1 MRAVECVVL
10 LVVVLNFVCGQEDV
24 ETGDNLQYQFYPV
37 VGSSLQFKVRAHND
51 AHIALSLHPTET
63 DPLYEI
69 VIGGW
74 ANSKSVIRKRA
85 CSFHRKDEKP
95 TPQYLSEDVFRGF
108 WVHWDN
114 GIVSAGREGETNAFL
129 SWRDN
134 EPFSIAAAGVHTG
147 FGSKGAWKLQNA
159 TFEDIDVRN
168 KDEHEY
174 LEVKTDENNNHKY
187 QFFPVSGNMLRFNVR
202 AANDAHVALSSHPWE
217 SGPMYE
223 IVIGGWANSKSA
235 IRRRYCKQ
243 QEKIGLTTP
252 QFLSKDEYRGFW
264 MKWDTGIVQV
274 GKTEEA
280 SPFLLWHDPD
290 PFKVAFVGVHTGF
303 GSTGTWKIDNVPS
316 DPKNI
321 DNDVFTG
328 DNVQYQFFPVY
339 GTSTKF
345 RVHARNDAHIALAS
359 IPRESGPMYEIVIG
373 GWSNTKSAIRRRT
386 CFPWEREEVQTPN
399 ILGGSEYRGFWVRW
413 ESSTILVGRQGE
425 AKPFM
430 TWLDLEPIP
439 VSYFGVHTG
448 FGATGLWEID
458 NVQSGEGNKSVL
470 PTGDNTEYQ
479 FFQISGRT
487 VTFKVRANNDAHV
500 GLFSESRETDPMYEI
515 VIGGWGNT
523 KSAIRKKYC
532 HQKVDKVEVSTPNYL
547 NENQYRGFWVRWKN
561 GKISVGQEGLNRPFM
576 SWDDFKPVPVTHM
589 GLHTG
594 FGSTGTWKIT
604 NESRN
609 NAEERIVTG
618 DNVQYQYFPIS
629 STSLHFKVRARNDAH
644 VGLTSGPQDTD
655 PMYEIVIGG
664 WANSKSAIR
673 KRCCLP
679 PERDEVQTPE
689 ILDNAGFR
697 TFWMS
702 WDKGNVMAGR
712 EGETSPFLKWQDPD
726 PFPVSYLGVH
736 TGFGSSGTWKL
747 GSSTID
753 DRVSHK
759 PVVIPLVLTAE
770 TPALAVCA
778 PTLTRLFTGTAC
790 AGKVVFE
797 ENFDA
802 LREDVWQVQQYV
814 PIDHPELPFVSYQR
828 FTVSVKNGYLRITPA
843 LQQVQPG
850 FTYYSLY
857 DSLDLYNGCTSGQ
870 SSSCHIEASDGASI
884 IPPVVGGRVTS
895 KSSFAFTYGII
906 SVRAKLPQGDWIYPE
921 ILLEPLI
928 NKYVY
933 GTKNSGMLKIACARG
948 NLDLT
953 KGSTQFGN
961 KVLYSGPVVD
971 TTCHNALFVT
981 KASNKYWGDDFHVYS
996 VKWTPES
1003 LIMSVDGEE
1012 YGRIEPG
1019 GDGLRASLP
1028 KTCAGPQQSGMAPFD
1043 DHFYITLGLAV
1054 GGHTEFP
1061 DACLSK
1067 DHKKPWKDRASKAT
1081 LNFWNDIDTWHDTWE
1096 LPKLL
1101 VDYVKVV
1108 AL

>member
-1 MRAVECVVL
+1 MRVVVCVVL
-10 LVVVLNFVCGQEDV
+10 LVVVFNFVCGQEDV
-24 ETGDNLQYQFYPV
+24 ETGDNLQYQFFPV

-63 DPLYEI
+63 DPLYEV

-74 ANSKSVIRKRA
+74 ANKKSVIRKRV
-85 CSFHRKDEKP
+85 CSFHEKDAKP
-95 TPQYLSEDVFRGF
+95 TPQYLSEDMFRGF
-108 WVHWDN
+108 WVHWDS
-114 GIVSAGREGETNAFL
+114 GIVSVGREGETNAFL

-147 FGSKGAWKLQNA
+147 FGSKGVWKLQNA
-159 TFEDIDVRN
+159 SSEDINVRN
-168 KDEHEY
+168 EDGHDQ
-174 LEVKTDENNNHKY
+174 LEVKTEDSTKY
-187 QFFPVSGNMLRFNVR
+187 QFFPVSDNMLRFKVR
-202 AANDAHVALSSHPWE
+202 AGSDAHIALSSHPWE

-223 IVIGGWANSKSA
+223 IIIGGWANSKSA
-235 IRRRYCKQ
+235 IRRRYCEQ
-243 QEKIGLTTP
+243 QEKDGLPTP
-252 QFLSKDEYRGFW
+252 QVLNKDEYRGFW
-264 MKWDTGIVQV
+264 MKWDNGIVQV
-274 GKTEEA
+274 GKTGDA
-280 SPFLLWHDPD
+280 SPFLSWHDPD
-290 PFKVAFVGVHTGF
+290 PFKVAYVGVHTGF

-316 DPKNI
+316 DPSNI
-321 DNDVFTG
+321 DNDVFTE

-345 RVHARNDAHIALAS
+345 KVHARNDAHIALAS

-373 GWSNTKSAIRRRT
+373 GWSNTKSVIRRRT

-413 ESSTILVGRQGE
+413 ESATILVGRQGE

-430 TWLDLEPIP
+430 TWLDLEPLP

-448 FGATGLWEID
+448 FGAAGLWEID
-458 NVQSGEGNKSVL
+458 NLQSGDGRKSL
-470 PTGDNTEYQ
+470 LSTGDNTEYQ
-479 FFQISGRT
+479 FFQITGRS
-487 VTFKVRANNDAHV
+487 VTFKVRANNDVHV
-500 GLFSESRETDPMYEI
+500 GLFSEPRETDPMYEI

-523 KSAIRKKYC
+523 KSVIRKKYC
-532 HQKVDKVEVSTPNYL
+532 HQKVEKDEVSTPNYL
-547 NENQYRGFWVRWKN
+547 NEYQYRGFWVRWKN
-561 GKISVGQEGLNRPFM
+561 GKISVGQEGSSRPFM
-576 SWDDFKPVPVTHM
+576 SWDDLNPLRVTHM

-594 FGSTGTWKIT
+594 FGSTGIWKVT

-609 NAEERIVTG
+609 NAEEHIVTG
-618 DNVQYQYFPIS
+618 DNIQYQYYPIS
-629 STSLHFKVRARNDAH
+629 STSLHFKVRARNDVH
-644 VGLTSGPQDTD
+644 VGLTSGPQDSD

-664 WANSKSAIR
+664 WANSKSVIR

-689 ILDNAGFR
+689 ILDDAGFR

-712 EGETSPFLKWQDPD
+712 EGETSPFLKWQDPN

-759 PVVIPLVLTAE
+759 PVVIPLVLPAE
-770 TPALAVCA
+770 TPAPVVCA
-778 PTLTRLFTGTAC
+778 PTQTRLFTGTAC
-790 AGKVVFE
+790 AGQVVFE

-802 LREDVWQVQQYV
+802 LREEVWQVQQYV

-857 DSLDLYNGCTSGQ
+857 GSLDLYNGCTSGQ
-870 SSSCHIEASDGASI
+870 SSSCHIEASDDSSI
-884 IPPVVGGRVTS
+884 LPPVVGGRVTS

-921 ILLEPLI
+921 ILLEPLL
-928 NKYVY
+928 KKFVY

-961 KVLYSGPVVD
+961 KVLYSGPVID
-971 TTCHNALFVT
+971 TKCHNALFIN

-1019 GDGLRASLP
+1019 RDGLRASLP
-1028 KTCAGPQQSGMAPFD
+1028 KICAGPQQSGMAPFD

-1061 DACLSK
+1061 DACVSK